1 MIHRLLLCV
10 SVCLLFPACGRQPA
24 PTPGPGGPAAAQPE
38 KGGAKRM
45 NIEIK
50 SAAFEEGGMI
60 PKRYT
65 GDGADVSPPLTWSD
79 LPKSTESV
87 ALLCD
92 DPDAPVGDW
101 VHWILF
107 NLPSDT
113 RELKEAVPKDGTL
126 PNGAV
131 QGKNGWD
138 EIGYRGPAPP
148 GGTHRYFFKLYALDV
163 KLDLPAGASKAD
175 LLKAIE
181 GRVLAEGQL
190 MGRYTRD

>member
-1 MIHRLLLCV
+1 
-10 SVCLLFPACGRQPA
+10 
-24 PTPGPGGPAAAQPE
+24 
-38 KGGAKRM
+38 M

-50 SAAFEEGGMI
+50 SAAFEEGSMI
-60 PKRYT
+60 PKKYT
-65 GDGADVSPPLTWSD
+65 GDGAGVSPPLAWSD

-113 RELKEAVPKDGTL
+113 RALKEAVPKDGTL

-131 QGKNGWD
+131 QGKNGWG

-148 GGTHRYFFKLYALDV
+148 GGTHRYFFKLYALDA
-163 KLDLPAGASKAD
+163 KLELPPGAAKAD
-175 LLKAIE
+175 LLEAMK
-181 GRVLAEGQL
+181 GHVLAEGQL